1 MFEIHE
7 GAAVQIVAV
16 SKHFGGAT
24 VLDNINFDVAQ
35 GEIVVLLGASGSG
48 KTTILRIIAGLEMPD
63 LGRILLHG
71 KDVTQLPARERG
83 AGVIFQNYAL
93 FPKMT
98 VAKNIGYGLRLR
110 RRPRKDIRKKID
122 ELIELVHLEEHR
134 DKYPSQLSGGQQQ
147 RVAIARALAY
157 EPEVLLF
164 DEPFGALDA
173 QIRTRLRKEIRELLK
188 KINVPSIF
196 ITHDQEEALELADR
210 IAVLHEGV
218 IEQIATPFEVYMQP
232 STEYVA
238 TFLGAANIITG
249 YIDHRCFRCEDISVD
264 LEDDMRIPNGQ
275 AAKLVVRPEDVFL
288 RKAENL
294 TQKYQPLTDGIID
307 EVSFVG
313 AFERIAVRLAFI
325 HDERLIV
332 TRPKTETAVF
342 PLSVGQKV
350 PVGVVR
356 FRVLPDNTREPVA
369 RVSAARK

>member
-110 RRPRKDIRKKID
+110 RRPRKDIRAKID

-134 DKYPSQLSGGQQQ
+134 DKYPSQLSGGKQQ

>member
-1 MFEIHE
+1 MPYNPEDIHITPMDF
-7 GAAVQIVAV
+7 GKAAVTVLSV
-16 SKHFGGAT
+16 SKSFGDVT
-24 VLDNINFDVAQ
+24 VLQNINFSVDE

-63 LGRILLHG
+63 SGMIVLHG
-71 KDVTQLPARERG
+71 KDVTQLPARQRG
-83 AGVIFQNYAL
+83 TGVIFQSYAL

-98 VAKNIGYGLRLR
+98 VENNIAYGLEIR
-110 RRPRKDIRKKID
+110 RSKRKAIREKVD
-122 ELIELVHLEEHR
+122 QRIELVDLGEHR
-134 DKYPSQLSGGQQQ
+134 KKYPSQLSGGQQQ

-210 IAVLHEGV
+210 IAVLHQGV

-232 STEYVA
+232 LTQYVA
-238 TFLGAANIITG
+238 TFLGAANIIHG
-249 YIDHRCFRCEDISVD
+249 YIDHRCFRTEDIAID
-264 LEDDMRIPNGQ
+264 LDDDMLLPNGMP
-275 AAKLVVRPEDVFL
+275 ATHVIRPGDVFL

-313 AFERIAVRLAFI
+313 AFERVVVRLAFI
-325 HDERLIV
+325 
-332 TRPKTETAVF
+332 
-342 PLSVGQKV
+342 
-350 PVGVVR
+350 
-356 FRVLPDNTREPVA
+356 REKP
-369 RVSAARK
+369 